1 MADATFTT
9 VVARVDQQ
17 LTNAIWED
25 QIRDNLNQ
33 LAGAH
38 RNALL
43 VNGGM
48 EVWQRG
54 AGAFTAGSAYSAD
67 RWQVNPGTGATS
79 VTQETTT
86 IDSLSSTSAKLVNT
100 AGASQTPEFY
110 QKVEHWAALKG
121 QEISC
126 SVRVNQGA
134 ASGLRVRLHDGV
146 SFTDGSTSA
155 TTGSWITLTCTK
167 TLSASA
173 TTLVVYVATLV
184 SGTYYVDNAM
194 LTIGPDPAPYRPLHP
209 QEELARCQRY
219 YEVHGGVNAALST
232 GGYQAAGATSYC
244 YIGYA
249 TAKAGTPTVTKNGTW
264 AVTNCGQPG
273 TTGASPAGY
282 SLSTVVTAL
291 GAYSFGANSTDDT
304 VTHEINP

>member
-38 RNALL
+38 RNQL

-54 AGAFTAGSAYSAD
+54 AGPFTAGSAYSAD

-86 IDSLSSTSAKLVNT
+86 IDSLSSNSAKCVNT
-100 AGASQTPEFY
+100 AGASQTPEFF

-134 ASGLRVRLHDGV
+134 ASGLRVRIHDGV
-146 SFTDGSTSA
+146 SFTDGATSA

-167 TLSASA
+167 TMSASA
-173 TTLVVYVATLV
+173 TTCVVYVATLV
-184 SGTYYVDNAM
+184 SGTYYIDNAM
-194 LTIGPDPAPYRPLHP
+194 LTIGPDAAPYRPLHP

-219 YEVHGGVNAALST
+219 YELHGGVNNAMGLNA
-232 GGYQAAGATSYC
+232 YAAAGANYSA
-244 YIGYA
+244 IIQFA
-249 TAKAGTPTVTKNGTW
+249 TAKYGVPTMTKNGTW
-264 AVTNCGQPG
+264 GVVNSGQPA
-273 TTGASPAGY
+273 TNAPTKDGY
-282 SLSTVVTAL
+282 TLFATATAL
-291 GAYSFGANSTDDT
+291 GTCSFGNNSTDDT
-304 VTHEINP
+304 ITAEVNP

>member
-38 RNALL
+38 KNML

-86 IDSLSSTSAKLVNT
+86 IDSLSSTSAKCVNT
-100 AGASQTPEFY
+100 AGASQTPEFF
-110 QKVEHWAALKG
+110 QKVEHWATLKG
-121 QEISC
+121 QEVSC

-173 TTLVVYVATLV
+173 TTLVVYIATLV

-194 LTIGPDPAPYRPLHP
+194 LTIGPDAAPYRPLHP

-219 YEVHGGVNAALST
+219 YEVLGGAGAGELYHRGV
-232 GGYQAAGATSYC
+232 GAAGVQAGTTLHFKTTKS
-244 YIGYA
+244 
-249 TAKAGTPTVTKNGTW
+249 GTPTVTKNGTW
-264 AVTNCGQPG
+264 NVSNCGQPAVS
-273 TTGASPAGY
+273 GAGPGSC
-282 SLSTVVTAL
+282 LIQSTVTAA
-291 GAYSFGANSTDDT
+291 GDFFFTTNSTDDSVT
-304 VTHEINP
+304 VEHNP